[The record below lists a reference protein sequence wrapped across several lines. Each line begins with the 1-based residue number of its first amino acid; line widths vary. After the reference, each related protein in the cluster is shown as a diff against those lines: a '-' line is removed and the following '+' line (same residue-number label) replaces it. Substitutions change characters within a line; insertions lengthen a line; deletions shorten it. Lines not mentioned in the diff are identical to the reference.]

1 MSATLFLPLCHHFP
15 SVPFRGMLEI
25 FNCSWRI
32 NLPVVFLFSL
42 PLFLNTRL
50 IPSSDKNLHVYIS
63 RLKEKKKEKKGKKKE
78 ISDPLRPAEKLS
90 DKSKPIKHDVK
101 EHQRNPRD
109 LTVSL
114 LVQSHLQPAVSRII
128 KPGRSLCQTYTH
140 ISKHFLVS
148 RGQRATRASTR
159 CTCTRTKRDG
169 CSVFV
174 RWSIVYA

>member
-32 NLPVVFLFSL
+32 NLPVVLFFLSPF
-42 PLFLNTRL
+42 FLNTRL
-50 IPSSDKNLHVYIS
+50 IPSSDKLLHACIS
-63 RLKEKKKEKKGKKKE
+63 RLKKKKKRKGKKE

-114 LVQSHLQPAVSRII
+114 LVQSHLQPTVSRII

-148 RGQRATRASTR
+148 RGQRATRALTR